1 VSELTARRNQAFAG
15 ATSLPYPLLDQEYVR
30 HVLERLRQ
38 EGVEPMPSE
47 AAAWDS
53 FQALG
58 HRPEEFLRAL
68 GQLRASGSSGLK
80 PDQLLPVI
88 ATTLRGAAADLEIL
102 KVEQLGGLATAI
114 FDRVAAS
121 EGPARGLFSAKAAAS
136 FGEVIGRPVRVEE
149 IQPVLNELLGANVLM
164 RLGHGLYGI
173 TDPVVQ
179 EIWRERRL
187 GVNASGAICH

>member
-1 VSELTARRNQAFAG
+1 
-15 ATSLPYPLLDQEYVR
+15 LPYPLLDQEYVR
-30 HVLERLRQ
+30 HVLTRLRR
-38 EGVEPMPSE
+38 EGVEPLPSE
-47 AAAWDS
+47 AAAWDA

-68 GQLRASGSSGLK
+68 GQLRASGSSGLG

-88 ATTLRGAAADLEIL
+88 AATLRGAAADLELL

-121 EGPARGLFSAKAAAS
+121 EGPARGLFSVEAAAL
-136 FGEVIGRPVRVEE
+136 FGEAIGRPVRVEE
-149 IQPVLNELLGANVLM
+149 IQPVVNELPGANVLM

-187 GVNASGAICH
+187 GFIASGALCS